1 MTAHGMKRVVV
12 IGTTGSGKS
21 TLAARLA
28 GILGCSFIE
37 PDALFWGP
45 NWTPVPREEFRRQV
59 ADVIAGEAWTIGGNY
74 SVARDLI
81 WRRADALI
89 WLDYPLP
96 LVLWRLSRRTL
107 QRIITQETLW
117 GGNVESWRGQF
128 ASRDSLFVFALKT
141 HYRRRRE
148 MPALLAQPE
157 YAHLHARRFRRPV
170 EAEAWLRQQRL
181 VSQASGMPDP
191 YDITAH
197 PFIKNRV

>member
-1 MTAHGMKRVVV
+1 MQRIVV
-12 IGTTGSGKS
+12 IGTTGAGKS

-28 GILGCSFIE
+28 GILGYPFIE
-37 PDALFWGP
+37 PDALFWGA

-59 ADVIAGEAWTIGGNY
+59 AGAIAGDAWTIGGNY

-81 WRRADALI
+81 WQRADTLI

-107 QRIITQETLW
+107 QRILTQETLW
-117 GGNVESWRGQF
+117 GGNVETWRGQF
-128 ASRDSLFVFALKT
+128 ASRDSLYVWAFKT

-157 YAHLHARRFRRPV
+157 YAHLRSLHFRRPR
-170 EAEAWLRQQRL
+170 EAQQWLQGLR
-181 VSQASGMPDP
+181 
-191 YDITAH
+191 
-197 PFIKNRV
+197 

>member
-1 MTAHGMKRVVV
+1 MTLNHKLQRVVV

-28 GILGCSFIE
+28 SILGYPFIE

-59 ADVIAGEAWTIGGNY
+59 ADAVAGDVWTIGGNY

-81 WRRADALI
+81 WQRANTLI

-96 LVLWRLSRRTL
+96 LVLWRLTRRTL
-107 QRIITQETLW
+107 RRIITQETLW

-128 ASRDSLFVFALKT
+128 ASRDSLLVYALKT

-148 MPALLAQPE
+148 MPILLTQPQ
-157 YAHLHARRFRRPV
+157 YAHLHVLHFARPGETETWFQ
-170 EAEAWLRQQRL
+170 RQQQ
-181 VSQASGMPDP
+181 VSQAGDAPAP
-191 YDITAH
+191 
-197 PFIKNRV
+197 

>member
-1 MTAHGMKRVVV
+1 MSLDHAMQRIAV

-28 GILGCSFIE
+28 GILGYPFIE

-59 ADVIAGEAWTIGGNY
+59 AGAVAGDVWAIGGNY

-81 WRRADALI
+81 WQRADTLI

-107 QRIITQETLW
+107 QRILTQETLW

-128 ASRDSLFVFALKT
+128 ASRDSLYIWAFKT

-157 YAHLHARRFRRPV
+157 YAHLHALHFRRPG
-170 EAEAWLRQQRL
+170 EAEQWLQDYAGRRL
-181 VSQASGMPDP
+181 LL
-191 YDITAH
+191 
-197 PFIKNRV
+197 

>member
-1 MTAHGMKRVVV
+1 MKRVVV

-28 GILGCSFIE
+28 GLLGCPFIE
-37 PDALFWGP
+37 PDALFWGA

-59 ADVIAGEAWTIGGNY
+59 ADAVAGDVWTIGGNY
-74 SVARDLI
+74 GVARDLI
-81 WRRADALI
+81 WQRADTLI

-107 QRIITQETLW
+107 QRILTQETLW
-117 GGNVESWRGQF
+117 GGNVETWRGQF
-128 ASRDSLFVFALKT
+128 ASRDSLYVWAFKT

-157 YAHLHARRFRRPV
+157 YTHLRSLHFRRPR
-170 EAEAWLRQQRL
+170 EAQQWLRGLR
-181 VSQASGMPDP
+181 
-191 YDITAH
+191 
-197 PFIKNRV
+197 

>member
-1 MTAHGMKRVVV
+1 MKRVVV

-28 GILGCSFIE
+28 GLLGCPFIE
-37 PDALFWGP
+37 PDALFWGA

-59 ADVIAGEAWTIGGNY
+59 ADAVAGDVWTIGGNY
-74 SVARDLI
+74 GVARDLI
-81 WRRADALI
+81 WRRADTLI

-107 QRIITQETLW
+107 RRIITRETLW

-128 ASRDSLFVFALKT
+128 ASRDSLYVWALKT

-148 MPALLAQPE
+148 MPVLLAQPE
-157 YAHLHARRFRRPV
+157 YTHNQLLHFRWPAK
-170 EAEAWLRQQRL
+170 AEHWLRGLR
-181 VSQASGMPDP
+181 
-191 YDITAH
+191 
-197 PFIKNRV
+197 